1 MQQRLC
7 ALPSDEETWHFESH
21 LKDVEANRLSQW
33 SALAGSHDVTLLRL
47 ECWGA
52 VDWKVAVALLEP
64 IELLDVVEVVAAD
77 HDGALHLRRDDHALQ
92 DSSADADVPQF
103 ARARD
108 PSGAMHMWSQ
118 DMQD

>member
-1 MQQRLC
+1 M
-7 ALPSDEETWHFESH
+7 
-21 LKDVEANRLSQW
+21 
-33 SALAGSHDVTLLRL
+33 
-47 ECWGA
+47 
-52 VDWKVAVALLEP
+52 ALLEP

-108 PSGAMHMWSQ
+108 PSGAMHIWSQ
-118 DMQD
+118 GMQDQERTSNNPSDPVKGHFLSTKFLR